1 MELNPDQKR
10 AVQAVGSV
18 AVTAGAGTGKTA
30 MLAKR
35 YVHHVVEH
43 KLSPL
48 QIVAATFT
56 DKAAAEL
63 RSRIREEMQKTG
75 NDVQTAE
82 VDAAQISTIHSLA
95 ARICRDFYDI
105 AGIPADFTLM
115 DETEA
120 GMRSVIWFREAVSKI
135 DPAIIDRLG
144 YSWLISAL
152 QELFRDP
159 IASAEAFERGSS
171 RWKDAIEAARHQAV
185 LKLQRC
191 QAWLDAE
198 NILERYSGTAAD

>member
-1 MELNPDQKR
+1 
-10 AVQAVGSV
+10 
-18 AVTAGAGTGKTA
+18 
-30 MLAKR
+30 
-35 YVHHVVEH
+35 
-43 KLSPL
+43 
-48 QIVAATFT
+48 
-56 DKAAAEL
+56 
-63 RSRIREEMQKTG
+63 MQKTG
-75 NDVQTAE
+75 DDVQTAE

-120 GMRSVIWFREAVSKI
+120 RMRSVVWFRDAVSRI

-144 YSWLISAL
+144 YSWLFSTL

-159 IASAEAFERGSS
+159 MSSAEAFEHGSS
-171 RWKDAIEAARHQAV
+171 RWEDAIEAARNEAV

-191 QAWLDAE
+191 DAWREAE
-198 NILERYSGTAAD
+198 NVLERYSGAVDDKLEVVRQNVIRTMSDIVAGRDVKIAFGSFTGFRSNGPPQKTGRTGGSGK